1 MAKNRVLIVEDEIA
15 IAKMIAMNLKVAG
28 YDIVMFQ
35 DGKEA
40 AESLE
45 SDHAYDMAL
54 LDIMVPG
61 MDGLELLPVV
71 KGYGIPVI
79 FLTARDDIG
88 TKVQGLRDGAE
99 DYIVKPF
106 EMLELMVRM
115 EKVLERTKKNSD
127 IIQILDLEINLAEH
141 TVRKNGMEISLKPME
156 FELLCV
162 LAKNRNIAISRE
174 ELLRMVWGVDYMGE
188 TRTVDVHIGQLRKK
202 LDLSG
207 HIKTISKL
215 GYRLED

>member
-61 MDGLELLPVV
+61 MDVIVV
-71 KGYGIPVI
+71 
-79 FLTARDDIG
+79 
-88 TKVQGLRDGAE
+88 
-99 DYIVKPF
+99 
-106 EMLELMVRM
+106 
-115 EKVLERTKKNSD
+115 VLFVGS
-127 IIQILDLEINLAEH
+127 
-141 TVRKNGMEISLKPME
+141 VG
-156 FELLCV
+156 CV
-162 LAKNRNIAISRE
+162 
-174 ELLRMVWGVDYMGE
+174 
-188 TRTVDVHIGQLRKK
+188 
-202 LDLSG
+202 
-207 HIKTISKL
+207 
-215 GYRLED
+215 

>member
-202 LDLSG
+202 LDLSD

>member
-28 YDIVMFQ
+28 YDIVMSQ

-202 LDLSG
+202 LDLSE